1 MDFIKPEIGLIFW
14 TTLCFLITFFLL
26 KKMGWT
32 PILKTLSEREETI
45 DNAIAE
51 AEKAREEMANMKA
64 DNDKLIQQAREE
76 RDEMLTEARNTR
88 ESIVAKARTEA
99 KEEAARVMAK
109 AREDIR
115 NDKLAAQTEVK
126 NMVAQL
132 SIEIAEK
139 MMKERLS
146 DDEKQK
152 ALVNNLI
159 EDLNLN

>member
-1 MDFIKPEIGLIFW
+1 MDLITPQIGLVFW
-14 TTLCFLITFFLL
+14 TTLSFLIVLFLL
-26 KKMGWT
+26 KKMAWK
-32 PILKTLSEREETI
+32 PMLKALSEREEGI
-45 DNAIAE
+45 NNAIAE
-51 AEKAREEMANMKA
+51 AEKARQEMANMQA
-64 DNDKLIQQAREE
+64 DNEKLIQAARAE
-76 RDEMLTEARNTR
+76 RDVMLTEARNTHDA
-88 ESIVAKARTEA
+88 IVAKAKGEA
-99 KEEAARVMAK
+99 KTQADRVLAD

-115 NDKLAAQTEVK
+115 NERLSAQTEVK

-139 MMKERLS
+139 IMKERLS

>member
-1 MDFIKPEIGLIFW
+1 MDLITPQIGLVFW
-14 TTLCFLITFFLL
+14 TTLSFLVVLFLL
-26 KKMGWT
+26 GKMAWK
-32 PILKTLSEREETI
+32 PILKSLREREEGI

-51 AEKAREEMANMKA
+51 AEQARLEMANLKA
-64 DNDKLIQQAREE
+64 DNEKLLQQARAE

-88 ESIVAKARTEA
+88 DAIVGKARDEA
-99 KEEAARVMAK
+99 KEEAERIMENAQ
-109 AREDIR
+109 EEIR

-139 MMKERLS
+139 VIKERLS